1 MNKVRL
7 AMMASHRVWSNLVV
21 RSGRSIGRACSTSIR
36 RERPAPIKITEKAA
50 SRIKD
55 MVESKGDGVV
65 GVKISVKRRGC
76 NGYSYTMN
84 YASADDLAAKKDEVV
99 RSYGVTV
106 LVDPKATFY
115 IVGTVMDYEET
126 ELSTEFTFVNP
137 NSKGNCGCG
146 ESFNV

>member
-1 MNKVRL
+1 MLSRL
-7 AMMASHRVWSNLVV
+7 AWPGLGVV
-21 RSGRSIGRACSTSIR
+21 RVCSTGLGVMRMCSTSIR

-55 MVESKGDGVV
+55 MVETKGDGVI
-65 GVKISVKRRGC
+65 GVKVSVKRRGC

-84 YASADDLAAKKDEVV
+84 YASADDLAAKKDAVV
-99 RSYGVTV
+99 QSYGATV

-115 IVGTVMDYEET
+115 IAGTVMDYEET
-126 ELSTEFTFVNP
+126 ELLTEFTFVNP
-137 NSKGNCGCG
+137 NSKGKCGCG